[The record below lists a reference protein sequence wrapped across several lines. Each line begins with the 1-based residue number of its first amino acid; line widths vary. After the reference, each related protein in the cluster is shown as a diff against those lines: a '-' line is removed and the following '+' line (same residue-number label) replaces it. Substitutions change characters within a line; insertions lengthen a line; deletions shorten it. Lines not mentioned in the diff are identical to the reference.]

1 MGGAALSAASRTRV
15 GFIGLCQGRAVT
27 VHSEYALLCDIVI
40 ATEDAYFE
48 DAPHPAFGIVPGD
61 GLHIVWPEVIGEI
74 ASCTTVSRPWPGLPG
89 TRPLASE
96 KRTMMIDL

>member
-1 MGGAALSAASRTRV
+1 
-15 GFIGLCQGRAVT
+15 VT

-61 GLHIVWPEVIGEI
+61 DLHI
-74 ASCTTVSRPWPGLPG
+74 SRPWPGLPG